1 MTDADRPHGR
11 YRVVTSHAN
20 PLVKQI
26 RALSRRKARRETGW
40 FLAEGLKL
48 VSEAIATGWHIR
60 ILVHAGDED
69 SLLLQSAVQAT
80 IAAGGDVLDV
90 SPAILESLANRDN
103 PRGVL
108 GVFEQRQVT
117 LESLDIGTDDL
128 WVALDRVRDP
138 GNLGTIIRTCDAV
151 GAAGVILVGD
161 CTDPFGVE
169 AVRATMGSIF
179 QVPIAA
185 AAVGEFIS
193 WRSSFAGLVVG
204 THLAAATD
212 FRSVSYRR
220 ATLLVMGNEQAGLS
234 DELAEVCDELVKIP
248 MAGAADS
255 LNLAVSTGI
264 MLYELKRPYL

>member
-1 MTDADRPHGR
+1 M
-11 YRVVTSHAN
+11 VTSHAN

-26 RALSRRKARRETGW
+26 RALSKRKARRETGW

-60 ILVHAGDED
+60 VLVHASGED
-69 SLLLQSAVQAT
+69 SPLLRNAVQAT
-80 IAAGGDVLDV
+80 VAAGGDVLEV
-90 SPAILESLANRDN
+90 PPGMLESLANRDN
-103 PRGVL
+103 PRGVI
-108 GVFEQRQVT
+108 GVFEQRQVP
-117 LESLDIGTDDL
+117 LGSLDIGTDDL

-161 CTDPFGVE
+161 CTDPFGGD

-179 QVPIAA
+179 QIPIAA
-185 AAVGEFIS
+185 ASVGEFIS
-193 WRSSFAGLVVG
+193 WRSGFDGLVVG
-204 THLAAATD
+204 TQLAAATD

-220 ATLLVMGNEQAGLS
+220 PTLLLMGNEQAGLA
-234 DELAEVCDELVKIP
+234 DELVEVCDELVKIP
-248 MAGAADS
+248 MAGTADS

-264 MLYELKRPYL
+264 MLYELNRTGL